1 MYKICCMTTPLA
13 PPRTSD
19 SRHQTAV
26 RSLLAIAED
35 IRNVVERDL
44 LARGITFQQYNVL
57 RILAD
62 AGAEGLPTLEVAE
75 RLLERA
81 PGVTRLMDRLER
93 QGLAARTRGA
103 DRRQVFCA
111 ITEKGSSLLNDL
123 RPRVE
128 RAEESVVSGLNPN
141 ELAAL
146 SHFLNRIRARL
157 LSP

>member
-1 MYKICCMTTPLA
+1 MTMTNPTSQLSA
-13 PPRTSD
+13 PP
-19 SRHQTAV
+19 RHQTAL
-26 RSLLAIAED
+26 RALLAIADEV
-35 IRNVVERDL
+35 RNVVEREVLD
-44 LARGITFQQYNVL
+44 RGITFQQYNVL

-62 AGAEGLPTLEVAE
+62 ADAEGLPTLVVAE

-146 SHFLNRIRARL
+146 SHFLNRIRSRL
-157 LSP
+157 RNP